1 MAGAGGARSQDF
13 INGRPQRDVS
23 LFSTSAGD
31 DASASNALTD
41 EIERL
46 QGQLQLIEAIEERNR
61 AQLGSFLDEEDQ
73 WESLEPEERDLL
85 NSKVSCEEKLEQ
97 LTSEMVD
104 IWMTGK
110 SLQG

>member
-1 MAGAGGARSQDF
+1 MVGGARSPDF
-13 INGRPQRDVS
+13 INGSLQRDMS

-31 DASASNALTD
+31 DAFASNALTD
-41 EIERL
+41 EVERL
-46 QGQLQLIEAIEERNR
+46 QGQLQLIEALKERNR
-61 AQLGSFLDEEDQ
+61 AQLDSFLDKEDQ

-85 NSKVSCEEKLEQ
+85 NSKESCEEKLEQ

-110 SLQG
+110 SLEG